1 MTVAFGRSV
10 HDFEHPPDAA
20 AAQLEVR
27 MSEAVILS
35 PPLPDGTDLQA
46 RLRFAPSE
54 GRIWLDGQRMLLLH
68 VESFGA
74 LRKELITSQGIAE
87 ARRLLTRM
95 GYVSGL
101 RDADMARRIR
111 GDRSVIEAF
120 HTGPQLHA
128 LEGIVQVEP
137 VRMDIDL
144 DSGRYFGEFL
154 WHDSSEDSAHL
165 SEYGIGDEPACW
177 MQLGYASG
185 YTTAFMGRPILYREV
200 QCRSMGD
207 RHCRI
212 IGRPLEEWT
221 DSDLTDADVAHFRD
235 TDPKNQEENYLVGR
249 STAFRASVERIQR
262 VSDTDTTVLILGE
275 TGVGKGR
282 MAQLLHERSRRRS
295 GPFVTLNC
303 AAVPETLLE
312 AELFG
317 VMRGAY
323 TGAVQ
328 SRPGKFERAHGGTL
342 FLDEIGTMPLQAQ
355 AKLLRALQEREIE
368 RVGDTRTRHVDVRVV
383 AATNVDLCQEVNEG
397 RFRRDLYYR
406 VNVFPVRL
414 AALRERRDDIRPLVD
429 HFLTVYAERSGRHIR
444 GLTDRALSALL
455 AYDFPG
461 NIRELENMVERAVVL
476 AGDGGRIDVQHL
488 FDESIQGDAR
498 LLGISDSGTLEVPLP
513 GGKPGSVSDLV
524 GALLEEQLPFEELE
538 RRLLEAAVER
548 ADGNLSEAARVLGL
562 SRPQVA
568 YRLRKHRDG

>member
-1 MTVAFGRSV
+1 M
-10 HDFEHPPDAA
+10 
-20 AAQLEVR
+20 
-27 MSEAVILS
+27 
-35 PPLPDGTDLQA
+35 
-46 RLRFAPSE
+46 
-54 GRIWLDGQRMLLLH
+54 
-68 VESFGA
+68 
-74 LRKELITSQGIAE
+74 
-87 ARRLLTRM
+87 
-95 GYVSGL
+95 
-101 RDADMARRIR
+101 
-111 GDRSVIEAF
+111 
-120 HTGPQLHA
+120 
-128 LEGIVQVEP
+128 
-137 VRMDIDL
+137 
-144 DSGRYFGEFL
+144 
-154 WHDSSEDSAHL
+154 
-165 SEYGIGDEPACW
+165 
-177 MQLGYASG
+177 
-185 YTTAFMGRPILYREV
+185 
-200 QCRSMGD
+200 
-207 RHCRI
+207 
-212 IGRPLEEWT
+212 
-221 DSDLTDADVAHFRD
+221 
-235 TDPKNQEENYLVGR
+235 
-249 STAFRASVERIQR
+249 
-262 VSDTDTTVLILGE
+262 
-275 TGVGKGR
+275 
-282 MAQLLHERSRRRS
+282 
-295 GPFVTLNC
+295 
-303 AAVPETLLE
+303 
-312 AELFG
+312 
-317 VMRGAY
+317 
-323 TGAVQ
+323 
-328 SRPGKFERAHGGTL
+328 
-342 FLDEIGTMPLQAQ
+342 
-355 AKLLRALQEREIE
+355 
-368 RVGDTRTRHVDVRVV
+368 RVV